1 MTMGEKL
8 RQARMEAGL
17 SQRRVCGDRITRN
30 QLSLLEHDRV
40 GPSLETLQ
48 YLAGQLGKPVSY
60 FLEETAPNLLAL
72 EQARESTDPIQALRA
87 LDAYTPDG
95 SVVDDLAAL
104 LEAALC
110 LAASDRAA
118 SEGRAAYAGS
128 LAQRCRAALERCAFP
143 GQVLAQGALLRQA
156 ETAEEQDFLSAA
168 AQWNG
173 TREQLLLARLR
184 LAQNRPDQALALL
197 EDLPDQVL
205 LREKPCTAWAGTPK
219 PWSSSA
225 GPSPRLPRPRPRSSG
240 LCWRPAAGSAAT
252 IGALTNM
259 PPGSGPAPIR
269 PGKAPQRA
277 GACGFRRIKK
287 ELRFSCIEF

>member
-72 EQARESTDPIQALRA
+72 EQARESTNPIQALRA

-205 LREKPCTAWAGTPK
+205 LRGEALY
-219 PWSSSA
+219 
-225 GPSPRLPRPRPRSSG
+225 RLGRYAEALELLRRAESQAP
-240 LCWRPAAGSAAT
+240 PA
-252 IGALTNM
+252 
-259 PPGSGPAPIR
+259 
-269 PGKAPQRA
+269 KAPQLWPLLEACCRECGDYR
-277 GACGFRRIKK
+277 GAYEYATRQRTGPNPAW
-287 ELRFSCIEF
+287 

>member
-110 LAASDRAA
+110 LAASDQAA
-118 SEGRAAYAGS
+118 SEGRAA
-128 LAQRCRAALERCAFP
+128 
-143 GQVLAQGALLRQA
+143 
-156 ETAEEQDFLSAA
+156 
-168 AQWNG
+168 
-173 TREQLLLARLR
+173 
-184 LAQNRPDQALALL
+184 
-197 EDLPDQVL
+197 
-205 LREKPCTAWAGTPK
+205 
-219 PWSSSA
+219 
-225 GPSPRLPRPRPRSSG
+225 
-240 LCWRPAAGSAAT
+240 
-252 IGALTNM
+252 
-259 PPGSGPAPIR
+259 
-269 PGKAPQRA
+269 
-277 GACGFRRIKK
+277 
-287 ELRFSCIEF
+287 